1 MEDAKFQTSFM
12 HRVALGL
19 AAAGGLVTA
28 ACIAALPGSRCLA
41 VAWVYYHAVTMF
53 GGGAVGALV
62 YVAIDLAP
70 PNVMRYLG
78 RSKKPFKW
86 FLAAIVL
93 FVMIAGVNVV
103 PARLADAI
111 PFCWHDHTAP
121 ANEAKHGDLY
131 WLMYG

>member
-78 RSKKPFKW
+78 RSKKPFIQRQPERMRGDGGKW
-86 FLAAIVL
+86 QFFAILGNAPIDSVGG
-93 FVMIAGVNVV
+93 VVIAV
-103 PARLADAI
+103 
-111 PFCWHDHTAP
+111 
-121 ANEAKHGDLY
+121 
-131 WLMYG
+131 